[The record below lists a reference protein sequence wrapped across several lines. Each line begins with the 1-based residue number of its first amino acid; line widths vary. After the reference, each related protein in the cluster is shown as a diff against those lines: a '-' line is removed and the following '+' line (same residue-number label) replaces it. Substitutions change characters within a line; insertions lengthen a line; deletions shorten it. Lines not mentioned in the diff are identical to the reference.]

1 MGDLTT
7 ELERS
12 LGKLVR
18 EKYMTD
24 FFILHRYPLAVR
36 STVLAPAVAVARLA
50 SPCTPLFRDA
60 VPPVLCRPLLL
71 LLRHVF
77 QRCQRVARRR
87 LLQLPTTSSEQPCQT
102 VM

>member
-36 STVLAPAVAVARLA
+36 STVLALAVARLA
-50 SPCTPLFRDA
+50 SPCTPLSRNA
-60 VPPVLCRPLLL
+60 VPPVLRRPLLL

-77 QRCQRVARRR
+77 QQCVARRR
-87 LLQLPTTSSEQPCQT
+87 LLQLPTTSNEQPCQT